1 MYRFAFKEFNQLGN
15 LYGYVMHKPSLL
27 GCKLA
32 PTTNLVTHVDSQCP
46 FDSTLSRGDTKQYH
60 LFYYQT
66 TQTNEQTK
74 NIPFCV
80 PLKQYKSVPFKAS
93 INKCFCIDPIE
104 T

>member
-1 MYRFAFKEFNQLGN
+1 MEEFNQLEN

-27 GCKLA
+27 ACKLA

-60 LFYYQT
+60 LYYYQT

-74 NIPFCV
+74 IYHLV
-80 PLKQYKSVPFKAS
+80 SLQKQYKNVPFKA
-93 INKCFCIDPIE
+93 
-104 T
+104 